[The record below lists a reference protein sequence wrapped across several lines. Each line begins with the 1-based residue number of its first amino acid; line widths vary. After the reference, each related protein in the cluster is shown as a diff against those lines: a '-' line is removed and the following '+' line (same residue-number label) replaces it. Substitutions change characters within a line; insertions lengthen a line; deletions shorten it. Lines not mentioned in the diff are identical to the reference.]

1 MAFWPR
7 LRFALRPVAAWAA
20 ALGLLIAASAPAE
33 WAEFNIWLVLFV
45 GASSLPLVG
54 LGAVICFAFPRYL
67 AAHRYV
73 AALVAVVIG
82 VVFGFALAGG
92 LGMLSLVVSVPAAC
106 LFLLSTY
113 WWPWRMPGPDAG

>member
-1 MAFWPR
+1 MPFWPR
-7 LRFALRPVAAWAA
+7 LWFSLRPVAAWAA
-20 ALGLLIAASAPAE
+20 ALGLLLASSALSDWVAFD
-33 WAEFNIWLVLFV
+33 AWLIMFL

-67 AAHRYV
+67 AAHRSL
-73 AALVAVVIG
+73 AALAAVVIG

-92 LGMLSLVVSVPAAC
+92 LGLLSLVVSVPAAC

-113 WWPWRMPGPDAG
+113 RWQWRVPGPDSG